1 LRYFAFISS
10 TNSSEAMKNLFF
22 YAFLAI
28 IALSCNRSKKP
39 KAAVSSGVTDVF
51 DAYYKERMR
60 LFPLE
65 ATSNGINDYNDQLP
79 IEISESFR
87 DSVRRFLKRYQGLI
101 EKSDV
106 AKMDDSEKTS
116 VEIFKWELTQSL
128 AALNFNDHYM
138 PINQFWG
145 FPLTL
150 GQLASG
156 DGNQPFKN
164 VKDYDNW
171 MKRVEKFPMWVDTAI
186 ANMERGMATGYV
198 LPKALVVKILPQLE
212 PMFKTLTP
220 KHLFYQPILKLAK
233 NDSMEAYEKDRFKTQ
248 YALMVDKT
256 VKPNYK
262 KLHDFLKVKYLPKA
276 RMSAGISDIP
286 KGREMYNQLIKQWTT
301 TNLTADEVFELG
313 QKEVARIR
321 LEMEAVKTEVGYKKD
336 LKSFFKFVN
345 DRKANK
351 PYKKPEQII
360 DDFNKIHETM
370 KPQLEKMFD
379 MTPKTPFEVRRT
391 EPFREA
397 SASAEYNQG
406 SPDGTRPG
414 IFYFPIPKGNAAA
427 INNFQNEALFL
438 HEAIP
443 GHHYQISL
451 QQENTELPDFRKFLW
466 YGAYGEG
473 WALYTESLGK
483 ELGLYTDPYQYF
495 GKLGMEM
502 HRAIRLVVD
511 AGLHTKGWTREQAI
525 QYDMDN
531 EAETLEGVTAEIERY
546 MAIPGQALSYKVGQ
560 LKILELRHK
569 AEKAL
574 GENFDIRK
582 FHNEVLKDGCVP
594 LALLEQKVDKMIAA
608 ATAPDPKPTKKGKKK

>member
-1 LRYFAFISS
+1 
-10 TNSSEAMKNLFF
+10 MKNLFF
-22 YAFLAI
+22 YAFLALI
-28 IALSCNRSKKP
+28 TFACKSKP
-39 KAAVSSGVTDVF
+39 KKAAITTSGISEVF
-51 DAYYKERMR
+51 DAYYKERMH

-65 ATSNGINDYNDQLP
+65 ATSNGINDYNDQLN

-87 DSVRRFLKRYQGLI
+87 DSVRRFLKRYQGII
-101 EKSDV
+101 EKTDL
-106 AKMDDSEKTS
+106 AKLDSNEKIS
-116 VEIFKWELTQSL
+116 VEVFKWELNQNL
-128 AALNFNDHYM
+128 ASLNFNDHYM
-138 PINQFWG
+138 PMNQFWSL
-145 FPLTL
+145 PLTL
-150 GQLASG
+150 AQLASG

-164 VKDYDNW
+164 AKDYDNW
-171 MKRVEKFPMWVDTAI
+171 MKRVERFPMWVDTAI
-186 ANMERGMATGYV
+186 ANMERGMAAGYV
-198 LPKALVVKILPQLE
+198 LPKSLVVKMLPQLE
-212 PMFKTLTP
+212 PMFKILST
-220 KHLFYQPILKLAK
+220 HHVFYQPILKLAK
-233 NDSMEAYEKDRFKTQ
+233 NDSMEAYEKDRLKTQ
-248 YALMVDKT
+248 YTVMIDKT

-262 KLHDFLKVKYLPKA
+262 KLHDFIKVKYLPKA
-276 RMSAGISDIP
+276 RMSSGISDIP
-286 KGREMYNQLIKQWTT
+286 KGNEMYNNLIKQWTT

-313 QKEVARIR
+313 KKEVARIR
-321 LEMEAVKTEVGYKKD
+321 AEMEAVKTEVGYKKD

-345 DRKANK
+345 TRPANK
-351 PYKKPEQII
+351 PYRKADQII
-360 DDFNKIHETM
+360 ADFNKIHQTM
-370 KPQLEKMFD
+370 QPQLEKMFD

-391 EPFREA
+391 EAFREA

-406 SPDGTRPG
+406 SPDGSRPG

-451 QQENTELPDFRKFLW
+451 QQENTELPEFRKFLW

-525 QYDMDN
+525 QYDLEN
-531 EAETLEGVTAEIERY
+531 EAETLEGATAEIERY

-560 LKILELRHK
+560 LKILELRQK

-574 GENFDIRK
+574 GEHFDIRK

-594 LALLEQKVDKMIAA
+594 LNLLEQKVNKLIAA
-608 ATAPDPKPTKKGKKK
+608 NTVAAAPEAKPTKKGKKK

>member
-1 LRYFAFISS
+1 
-10 TNSSEAMKNLFF
+10 MKNLFF
-22 YAFLAI
+22 YALLAFI
-28 IALSCNRSKKP
+28 TLSCNKSKSKKP
-39 KAAVSSGVTDVF
+39 AIATTGIGEVF
-51 DAYYKERMR
+51 DAYYKERMH

-65 ATSNGINDYNDQLP
+65 ATSNGINDYNDQLN

-87 DSVRRFLKRYQGLI
+87 DSVRRVLKRYQGI
-101 EKSDV
+101 V
-106 AKMDDSEKTS
+106 EKTDLAKLDANEKIS
-116 VEIFKWELTQSL
+116 VEVFKWELAQNLASL
-128 AALNFNDHYM
+128 SFNDHYM
-138 PINQFWG
+138 PINQFWSL
-145 FPLTL
+145 PLTL
-150 GQLASG
+150 AQLASG

-164 VKDYDNW
+164 AKDYDHW

-186 ANMERGMATGYV
+186 ANMEHGMETGYV
-198 LPKALVVKILPQLE
+198 LPKSLVIKILPQLE
-212 PMFKTLTP
+212 PMFKTLTAR
-220 KHLFYQPILKLAK
+220 HLFYQPILKLAK
-233 NDSMEAYEKDRFKTQ
+233 NDSMEAYEKDRLKTQ
-248 YALMVDKT
+248 YTVMIDKT

-276 RMSAGISDIP
+276 RMSSGISDIP
-286 KGREMYNQLIKQWTT
+286 KGRELYNNLIKQWTT

-313 QKEVARIR
+313 KKEVTRIR
-321 LEMEAVKTEVGYKKD
+321 AEMEAVKTEVGYKKD

-345 DRKANK
+345 ERKANK
-351 PYKKPEQII
+351 PYRKPEQII
-360 DDFNKIHETM
+360 EDFNKIHQTM
-370 KPQLEKMFD
+370 QPQLDKMFD

-391 EPFREA
+391 ESFREA

-406 SPDGTRPG
+406 SPDGSRPG

-451 QQENTELPDFRKFLW
+451 QQENTELPEFRKFLW

-531 EAETLEGVTAEIERY
+531 EAETLESVVAEVERY

-560 LKILELRHK
+560 LKILELRQK

-574 GENFDIRK
+574 GNEFDIRK

-594 LALLEQKVDKMIAA
+594 LNLLEQKVDKLIAA
-608 ATAPDPKPTKKGKKK
+608 NTVVEPAEKPAKKGKKK